1 MKNNSRKEIVI
12 SMLICLLPILAGLY
26 LYDRLPETIA
36 THFGANGEANGW
48 SSRAFAVFGIPA
60 FMAGC
65 NLLVWFAFRTD
76 PKRKNMNPVL
86 RAFAIWL
93 VPALSIF
100 VNAMTLGN
108 ALGYAMH
115 IEIVAPLL
123 LGLLFIVIG
132 NYLPKTKQSYTM
144 GIRLPWTLASEENWN
159 RTHRIAGFLW
169 VFGGAVTILLT
180 LLRIWSPWLLFTLVT
195 LFLVLI
201 PTVYSFLLYKKG
213 V

>member
-1 MKNNSRKEIVI
+1 MKNNKRGIII
-12 SMLICLLPILAGLY
+12 STLICLLPILAGLY

-48 SSRAFAVFGIPA
+48 SSRAFTVFGIPA

-65 NLLVWFAFRTD
+65 NLLAWFALHTD
-76 PKRKNMNPVL
+76 PKRRNMNPTL
-86 RAFAIWL
+86 RAFALWTTP
-93 VPALSIF
+93 VLSVF

-115 IEIVAPLL
+115 IEVAVPLL
-123 LGLLFIVIG
+123 LGLLFVVIG
-132 NYLPKTKQSYTM
+132 NYLPKTRQSYTM
-144 GIRLPWTLASEENWN
+144 GIKLPWTLASEENWN

-169 VFGGAVTILLT
+169 VLGGILTILIT
-180 LLRIWSPWLLFTLVT
+180 LLRVWSFWPLFILITLL
-195 LFLVLI
+195 LVLV

-213 V
+213 I